1 MLRLLV
7 VASVAHAG
15 KQDRSFAQI
24 SIDGPVDAPQPKGS
38 ALDQEIQALDAL
50 IKTQQKKLAALG
62 ALRKAGAAPP
72 DDDEGTCAALRE
84 ASRELACGS
93 NERRRREAPKD
104 VDDVLVMRGEI
115 AASSTYEVLPFR
127 TRARPSPQPMR
138 RKRGHHRII
147 PIVRSRVAQD
157 GFVHIR

>member
-24 SIDGPVDAPQPKGS
+24 SIDGPVDAPQPRGS

-50 IKTQQKKLAALG
+50 IKTQQRKLSALS
-62 ALRKAGAAPP
+62 ALRKAGSAPP

-104 VDDVLVMRGEI
+104 VDDVLVGLVPARDHGEH
-115 AASSTYEVLPFR
+115 
-127 TRARPSPQPMR
+127 
-138 RKRGHHRII
+138 G
-147 PIVRSRVAQD
+147 
-157 GFVHIR
+157 G

>member
-1 MLRLLV
+1 MLRLLMFV
-7 VASVAHAG
+7 SICATAYGG

-24 SIDGPVDAPQPKGS
+24 SIDGPVDAPPQQKGS

-62 ALRKAGAAPP
+62 ALRKAGTAPP

-93 NERRRREAPKD
+93 NERRRREAPK
-104 VDDVLVMRGEI
+104 EI
-115 AASSTYEVLPFR
+115 RESHPCE
-127 TRARPSPQPMR
+127 
-138 RKRGHHRII
+138 RKG
-147 PIVRSRVAQD
+147 
-157 GFVHIR
+157 G